1 MQVIR
6 ASWLSET
13 ERQSNFPVVA
23 NSQIP
28 KQVTFLHCS
37 TDFSTTALPLRKA
50 SEDTKWF
57 DYENLSLPY
66 LVKYKRCIMKFLLYE
81 LRPDF
86 H

>member
-1 MQVIR
+1 MQVIH

-13 ERQSNFPVVA
+13 ERQSNFPVA

-37 TDFSTTALPLRKA
+37 TAFSTTALPLRKA
-50 SEDTKWF
+50 SEDTKRF

-66 LVKYKRCIMKFLLYE
+66 LLKYKRRIMKFLLYE
-81 LRPDF
+81 LSPDF